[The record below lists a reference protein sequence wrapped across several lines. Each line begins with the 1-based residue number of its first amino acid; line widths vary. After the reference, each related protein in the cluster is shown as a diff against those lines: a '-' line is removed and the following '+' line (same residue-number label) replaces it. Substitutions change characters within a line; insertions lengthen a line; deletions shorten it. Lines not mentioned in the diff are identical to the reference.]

1 MKQYMHLM
9 RNMLLVALLALSAS
23 MASVAADFCWKDTK
37 TRGVGTIPTSCTD
50 GKEYQSG
57 LCYNKCDPGM
67 NGVGPVCWSTCP
79 AGYIDMGAICHI
91 DKALLKP
98 GDWVCTDRGLLNECW
113 WGYMKCDAGY
123 TNIGLLCALTP
134 TSTPQGFSGTYLD
147 PMKNTQVRGAG
158 TIPTGCAADE
168 QYDAGLCYK
177 NCPANYS
184 GVGPVCWGQT
194 PKEWVGC
201 GMGAASSGGKCGE
214 VIFDQVASVGEV
226 ALNIATLGAG
236 NAATKPARF
245 ARLKKLFQEA
255 KTGNAKFAA
264 AVAGRANTTQG
275 NVRTGLG
282 YFDTANDGGDLSDA
296 EIVALA
302 ASVASLIDPTGVSG
316 VVSSYTAPI
325 CSTLGLDLNQVPVQ
339 PVKPPE
345 PEPPKPLCYC
355 QESEKR
361 GTSSTKTDYCKTWP
375 TGSIPGTTCK
385 YTAEMALQFRF
396 NHDPKPGTCDTEGNP
411 LCGGQEHSPNSCH
424 EFSCLIPGT
433 PTDVTAVINGTSA
446 VISFK
451 APDDGTGILIE
462 EYEAADAVGDF
473 SNPNF
478 LRATGKA
485 SPITVAN
492 LTAGVAYQFV
502 VVAKNKKRGAALSQK
517 ISALS
522 LPSNMVGIPL
532 PPSANSV
539 RPSPPTISDVSPG
552 TGRGEV
558 YVSFSLFSVG
568 GSPVTGFSTTC
579 HSLDKNGV
587 DASASGL
594 TSPLT
599 VKGLIPG
606 SLYQCSVQ
614 ATNKYGTSS
623 IDAHSL
629 SKPVK
634 AP

>member
-1 MKQYMHLM
+1 MKQYMHVM

-57 LCYNKCDPGM
+57 LCYSKCDAGM
-67 NGVGPVCWSTCP
+67 TGVGPVCWSTCP

-91 DKALLKP
+91 DKALLKS
-98 GDWVCTDRGLLNECW
+98 GDWVCTDRGLLGECW
-113 WGYMKCDAGY
+113 WGYMNCDAGY
-123 TNIGLLCALTP
+123 TNIGLMCALTIVP
-134 TSTPQGFSGTYLD
+134 TPAGFSGTFLD

-158 TIPTGCAADE
+158 TIPTACAADE

-177 NCPANYS
+177 KCPANYS

-214 VIFDQVASVGEV
+214 VIFDQVASVAEV

-236 NAATKPARF
+236 NAVTKPARF
-245 ARLKKLFQEA
+245 ARLKKVFQEA
-255 KTGNAKFAA
+255 KTGNAKFAE
-264 AVAGRANTTQG
+264 AVAGRANTVQG

-296 EIVALA
+296 EFVALA

-316 VVSSYTAPI
+316 VASSFAAPL
-325 CSTLGLDLNQVPVQ
+325 CSALGLDLNQVPEQ

-355 QESEKR
+355 EVSEKK
-361 GTSSTKTDYCKTWP
+361 GTASSPVSDYCKTWP
-375 TGSIPGTTCK
+375 TGSIPGTTCR
-385 YTAEMALQFRF
+385 YTDDMRRHFHQ
-396 NHDPKPGTCDTEGNP
+396 NDPQPGTCGIEGNP
-411 LCGGQEHSPNSCH
+411 LCFGKEHSPNNCH
-424 EFSCLIPGT
+424 EFSCWIPGT

-451 APDDGTGILIE
+451 APEDLTGVDFYHTSNQFDGVQVTNVLI
-462 EYEAADAVGDF
+462 ANG
-473 SNPNF
+473 
-478 LRATGKA
+478 TA
-485 SPITVAN
+485 SPITVPGIIS
-492 LTAGVAYQFV
+492 GVAYQFV
-502 VVAKNKKRGAALSQK
+502 VVAFNKKTTTGPQK
-517 ISALS
+517 FGALS

-532 PPSANSV
+532 PPSTNSV
-539 RPSPPTISDVSPG
+539 RPSPPTISDVSRG
-552 TGRGEV
+552 TGRGELL
-558 YVSFSLFSVG
+558 VSFSLFNDG
-568 GSPVTGFSTTC
+568 GSPVTGYSTTC
-579 HSLDKNGV
+579 HTHDKNGV
-587 DASASGL
+587 DRSASGL
-594 TSPLT
+594 TTTLT
-599 VKGLIPG
+599 VTGLTPATF
-606 SLYQCSVQ
+606 YQCSVQ

-623 IDAHSL
+623 TDAHSL
-629 SKPVK
+629 SKPVR